1 MLIALSTSLHLIAA
15 IVFFCTII
23 LSLVFN
29 VNSVNHEVST
39 SLDVNNLKNRILF
52 LQRIS
57 FGLLIFTGL
66 YLMFE
71 DSNYIGWFSVRN
83 LWSLLLLAKHTLI
96 IILIFLLVVSSVIVK
111 PLYRQSKLNEDSE
124 MNRELFRWGNWS
136 PKVQLLIAVLI
147 LVISTSLVIQ

>member
-1 MLIALSTSLHLIAA
+1 
-15 IVFFCTII
+15 
-23 LSLVFN
+23 
-29 VNSVNHEVST
+29 
-39 SLDVNNLKNRILF
+39 
-52 LQRIS
+52 
-57 FGLLIFTGL
+57 
-66 YLMFE
+66 MFE

-136 PKVQLLIAVLI
+136 PKVQLLIAALI